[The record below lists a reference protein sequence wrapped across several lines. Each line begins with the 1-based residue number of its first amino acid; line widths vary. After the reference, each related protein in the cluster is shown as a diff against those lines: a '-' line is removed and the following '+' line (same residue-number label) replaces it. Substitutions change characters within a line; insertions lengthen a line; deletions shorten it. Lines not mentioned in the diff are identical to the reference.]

1 MYYYYQK
8 EGGDEVWKIVPS
20 EEVPKLHPHMF
31 RTVLALDTPPTDGAG
46 ADVLAGIRYQGP
58 LYFDLDDGEAPE
70 STAKHM
76 LSLIEKLNRY
86 DVQTSCMR
94 IYASGGK
101 GFHLLID
108 QQIFIEKVNKQG
120 YLNLATIYKEIAWE
134 LAVPSMDF
142 RVYTARK
149 GRMFRVANVER
160 PNKKYKVQV
169 TYEELE
175 QIANSEKAR
184 ETYNNICSAPRPEFA
199 VSTEPRAFGL
209 QALFDT
215 CRKRVD
221 SAIRRRA
228 KAEKINLPE
237 ELPSFEALLRGEG
250 VREGVGFQSLALQIA
265 VIAHTKGI
273 ELDELIAAAEG
284 LLQNHVSDGNRYNTP
299 AKREFELRRMFDYI
313 TENPCYSYS
322 PGAIRSLLTHQAP
335 DLAGVK
341 TSAEEIKEGIEGAAN
356 GEVSGYD
363 HAGVIVTGAGV
374 AVPVDGGAKN
384 VLAMQFSNL
393 TEMVSAETG
402 VATSL
407 QASVTV
413 PGSTGNFRELGKRVF
428 TPSDFNSA
436 SSLNKAVMPYGQAF
450 MGNDQHARGVYLR
463 LIEKARTGGRRVYT
477 LNREGVDVVSMPFH
491 ENLKV
496 REGAVVFADQK
507 DVLVPRDMAEIP
519 DFTLQFVGYPNP
531 MGIFQS
537 DLTMAPRMA
546 ELSANEVEELRETV
560 YNLVTCQSPEV
571 LSKLIGWMVAANYRM
586 LFHKAF
592 NQFPLLH
599 VAGVAGS
606 GKTAMVKLVA
616 NMHYYRQEVQD
627 LSPTSTDYAIREAV
641 ASSSS
646 IPLIIDEY
654 KPHEMSP
661 GRPERFRL
669 MFRDAYNC
677 KRISR
682 GGGTAES
689 SDVRVIQTMQ
699 LSAPIVFI
707 AEAAETEPAVMERV
721 VMLTLAKPPG
731 ERSAVFFQKFQKVLN
746 NQRHLGILGAYIVKQ
761 LVNSY
766 TIDRLKAEFSPIHD
780 AVRREILLQPGEE
793 ATLTSEERAKK
804 LGAKDRTAYNYAV
817 LKFGLLKFQS
827 IARQLFDRDDDYERK
842 LEVNEA
848 CAEIVGAALS
858 NIHELQAQTI
868 PEWLKVFNS
877 FSDMAGAADTE
888 RYKLFM
894 NRDYVTD
901 EIDGQPTL
909 ELNMRSCYM
918 KYRMYCTAV
927 SSKPLF
933 PSEAAFLHAA
943 SHIPYRITHGH
954 KLSCPGGSMIFNL
967 DDIRACGFIDMPH
980 GR

>member
-1 MYYYYQK
+1 MYFYYQK
-8 EGGDEVWKIVPS
+8 EGGTEDWKIVPA
-20 EEVPKLHPHMF
+20 EEVSKLPPHMF
-31 RTVLALDTPPTDGAG
+31 RTILALDAPPTDNAT
-46 ADVLAGIRYQGP
+46 ADVIAGIRYSGP
-58 LYFDLDDGEAPE
+58 LYFDLDDGQAPE

-76 LSLIEKLNRY
+76 LAVIEKLNRY
-86 DVQTSCMR
+86 DVQTSCMK

-101 GFHLLID
+101 GFHLLVD
-108 QQIFIEKVNKQG
+108 QAVFVEKISKQG
-120 YLNLATIYKEIAWE
+120 YTSLPTIYKEIAWE

-142 RVYTARK
+142 RVYTARS
-149 GRMFRVANVER
+149 GRMFRVANVQRE
-160 PNKKYKVQV
+160 NKKYKVQI
-169 TYEELE
+169 TYDEL
-175 QIANSEKAR
+175 KAVAEAEDGR
-184 ETYNNICSAPRPEFA
+184 EAYSKLCEAPRPEFD

-221 SAIRRRA
+221 SAMKRRA
-228 KAEKINLPE
+228 KADKVVLPE
-237 ELPSFEALLRGEG
+237 ELPSFEAMLRGEG
-250 VREGVGFQSLALQIA
+250 IREGVGFQTLALQIA
-265 VIAHTKGI
+265 IVAHARSL
-273 ELDELIAAAEG
+273 EVDELIAAAEG
-284 LLQNHVSDGNRYNTP
+284 LLQNHVSDGNRYNS
-299 AKREFELRRMFDYI
+299 ANKREYELRRMFDYI
-313 TENPCYSYS
+313 AENPCYPYS
-322 PGAIRSLLTHQAP
+322 AGAIRNLLTHQAP
-335 DLAGVK
+335 DLAGLK
-341 TSAEEIKEGIEGAAN
+341 TSADEVKEAIETSDSGDA
-356 GEVSGYD
+356 SGYD
-363 HAGVIVTGAGV
+363 HAGVILTGSGV
-374 AVPVDGGAKN
+374 AVPVDGGARS
-384 VLAMQFSNL
+384 VLAMQFSDL

-402 VATSL
+402 TATSL
-407 QASVTV
+407 QALVAV
-413 PGSTGNFRELGKRVF
+413 PGSSGNNRELGRRVF
-428 TPSDFNSA
+428 SPADFNSA

-491 ENLKV
+491 EDLKV

-507 DVLVPRDMAEIP
+507 DVLVPRDMSGLP
-519 DFTLQFVGYPNP
+519 DFNLQFVGYPNP
-531 MGIFQS
+531 LGIFQS

-546 ELSANEVEELRETV
+546 ELSTSEIEELRETIQ
-560 YNLVTCQSPEV
+560 NLVTCQSPEV

-586 LFHKAF
+586 LFHKAY

-627 LSPTSTDYAIREAV
+627 LSPTSTDYAIREAI

-731 ERSAVFFQKFQKVLN
+731 ERSAVFFQKFQNVLN
-746 NQRHLGILGAYIVKQ
+746 SQRNLGILGAYIVKQ

-780 AVRREILLQPGEE
+780 SVRKEILLQPGEE

-817 LKFGLLKFQS
+817 LKFGLLKFQG
-827 IARQLFDRDDDYERK
+827 IVRQLFTKDEDYERK

-848 CAEIVGAALS
+848 CAEIVAAALS
-858 NIHELQAQTI
+858 NIHELQAQTM

-888 RYKLFM
+888 RYKLFA

-901 EIDGQPTL
+901 EVDGQPTL

-927 SSKPLF
+927 SSRPLF
-933 PSEAAFLHAA
+933 PSESAFLHAA
-943 SHIPYRITHGH
+943 SHIPYRVTHGH
-954 KLSCPGGSMIFNL
+954 KLTCPGGSMIFNL

-980 GR
+980 GK

>member
-20 EEVPKLHPHMF
+20 EEVPKLPPHMF

-46 ADVLAGIRYQGP
+46 ADTIAGIRYQGP

-86 DVQTSCMR
+86 DVQTSCMK

-108 QQIFIEKVNKQG
+108 QQIFIEKINKQG

-149 GRMFRVANVER
+149 GRVFRVANVQRE
-160 PNKKYKVQV
+160 NKKFKVQI
-169 TYEELE
+169 TYDELKSVAE
-175 QIANSEKAR
+175 AEDGREAYNS
-184 ETYNNICSAPRPEFA
+184 ICSAPRPEFD

-237 ELPSFEALLRGEG
+237 ELPSFEAMLRGEG
-250 VREGVGFQSLALQIA
+250 IREGVGFQTLALQIA
-265 VIAHTKGI
+265 IVAHARSL
-273 ELDELIAAAEG
+273 EVDELIAAAEG

-313 TENPCYSYS
+313 AENPCYSYS

-341 TSAEEIKEGIEGAAN
+341 TSAEEIKEGIEGAAS

-531 MGIFQS
+531 LGIFQS

-546 ELSANEVEELRETV
+546 ELSQSEVEELRETV

-616 NMHYYRQEVQD
+616 NLHYYRQEVQD
-627 LSPTSTDYAIREAV
+627 LSPTSTDYAIREAI

-689 SDVRVIQTMQ
+689 SDVRTIQTMQ

-746 NQRHLGILGAYIVKQ
+746 NQRLLGILGAYIVKQ

-827 IARQLFDRDDDYERK
+827 IARQLFDRDEDYERK

-858 NIHELQAQTI
+858 NIHELQAQTM

-877 FSDMAGAADTE
+877 FSDMAGATDTE
-888 RYKLFM
+888 RYRLFM